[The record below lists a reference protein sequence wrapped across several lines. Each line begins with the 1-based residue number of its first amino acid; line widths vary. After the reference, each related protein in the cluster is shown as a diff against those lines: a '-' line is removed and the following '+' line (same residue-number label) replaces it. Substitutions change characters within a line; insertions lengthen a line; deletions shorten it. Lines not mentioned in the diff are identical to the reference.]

1 MHRMPHDSPGQ
12 WVEIK
17 SVGDKIIVTVA
28 GTARECA
35 DMNAAVAYVNALFSG
50 PPAPTDPATSD
61 TTTEAPPDASTK
73 TGPARSR

>member
-50 PPAPTDPATSD
+50 LPAPAEPATSGP
-61 TTTEAPPDASTK
+61 TTEAPPDASTK
-73 TGPARSR
+73 TAPTRPR